1 MNKRTP
7 GMYAFYEREI
17 RKAIQEE
24 NWEEYS
30 RLIDDAP
37 KSIIEALARNEI
49 IEESVEASR
58 G

>member
-1 MNKRTP
+1 MKRTP
-7 GMYAFYEREI
+7 SMYAFYERSI
-17 RKAIQEE
+17 KKAIKDQD
-24 NWEEYS
+24 WEEYS
-30 RLIDDAP
+30 RLMDDAP